1 MNCRHCN
8 KKLTNL
14 FADLHYS
21 PPSNGYLTQEQLSK
35 PEKYYPLRVQV
46 CDSCWLVQTE
56 DYVESAT
63 DGLFDDNYAYFSSTS
78 SSFLKHAKNY
88 CENMITRFNLDSE
101 SLVIEIASNDGY
113 LLKNFLGTDIK
124 AIGIEPTRSTAEVS
138 KKIGIDVIQDFFG
151 VRLAKKLLEDN
162 IKSDLII
169 GNNVYAH
176 IPDINDFTEAMKL
189 LLKSDGVITIEMP
202 HVMKLIEYNQFDTIY
217 HEHFSYHSLYT
228 IRKIFEKHGL
238 RVFDVESLNTHGGSL
253 RVYGCLDHASHK
265 EESSVQSLLDLEKK
279 QGLQKI
285 DTYKNFQPIID
296 NIKTNVVDFLIDKK
310 KKGKKVVAY
319 GAAAK
324 GNTLLNYCGIKSDL
338 IKYVFDAA
346 RAKQNKYMP
355 GSHIPILNPDKI
367 VETNPDYVII
377 LPWNIKKEIKDQL
390 KDVLDS
396 NTKYV
401 TMIPTLEES
410 S

>member
-8 KKLTNL
+8 NKLNHL

-21 PPSNGYLTQEQLSK
+21 PPSNGYLTFEQLSL
-35 PEKYYPLRVQV
+35 PEVYYPLRVQV
-46 CDSCWLVQTE
+46 CDNCWLVQTE
-56 DYVESAT
+56 DYVKSAT

-78 SSFLKHAKNY
+78 SSFLEHAKNY
-88 CENMITRFNLDSE
+88 CEEMTTRFSLNSE

-113 LLKNFLGTDIK
+113 LLKNFVGSEIK
-124 AIGIEPTRSTAEVS
+124 AIGIEPTKSTAEAA
-138 KKIGIDVIQDFFG
+138 KKIGINVIQDFFS
-151 VRLAKKLLEDN
+151 VSLAKKLLKEG

-176 IPDINDFTEAMKL
+176 IPDINDFTQGMSL
-189 LLKSDGVITIEMP
+189 LLRPNGVITIEMP
-202 HVMKLIEYNQFDTIY
+202 HVMQLIKHNQFDTIY

-228 IRKIFEKHGL
+228 IKKIFEKYGL

-253 RVYGCLDHASHK
+253 RVYGCLDNASHK
-265 EESSVQSLLDLEKK
+265 EELSVQTLLDLEKK

-338 IKYVFDAA
+338 ISYVFDAA
-346 RAKQNKYMP
+346 SSKQNKYMP

-367 VETNPDYVII
+367 VEIDPDYVII
-377 LPWNIKKEIKDQL
+377 LPWNLKKEIKEQL
-390 KDVLDS
+390 KDILDS